1 MSGARARATGRG
13 AAVAAAAWVLLASGY
28 SSSAS
33 AQQKTR
39 IVTLG
44 AAVTETVVALGSGE
58 LIVGADR
65 SSNPFAPA
73 SATRLDFFRN
83 TSAEGVL
90 TLRPTVVLAV
100 DGSGP
105 PAAFEQL
112 GSAGVLV
119 HTLLPATD
127 AASAGA
133 RIRAIAK
140 ALGVAGAG
148 ATLAGRVEQEATEAA
163 GIARSATS
171 VPRVLAIYARGTGT
185 LFVSGTGTP
194 MDAMLRLAN
203 ARNAVTAFSDFRP
216 LTPEAV
222 IAAAPDYILLPER
235 GLASIGGVAGVLA
248 IPGIA
253 QTPAGRQRAI
263 VTVDDHL
270 LLGFGPRLG
279 EGIRRLTAALH
290 PELASRLAQMSK

>member
-1 MSGARARATGRG
+1 MKPRIGTRNV
-13 AAVAAAAWVLLASGY
+13 VALGLFASLHLAPLV
-28 SSSAS
+28 
-33 AQQKTR
+33 AQQKPR
-39 IVTLG
+39 VVTLG
-44 AAVTETVVALGSGE
+44 AAVTETVVAIGLGD
-58 LIVGADR
+58 LIVGSDR
-65 SSNPFAPA
+65 SSVPFAPA
-73 SATRLDFFRN
+73 ATAKLDFFRN

-90 TLRPTVVLAV
+90 TLRPTLVLAI

-105 PAAFEQL
+105 PAALEQL
-112 GSAGVLV
+112 GSAGVKV
-119 HTLLPATD
+119 RQLLPATD
-127 AASAGA
+127 PASAAA
-133 RIRAIAK
+133 RIRAIAD
-140 ALGVAGAG
+140 ALGASREGL
-148 ATLAGRVEQEATEAA
+148 TLATQVEKEANEAA
-163 GIARSATS
+163 AIAKSAKS

-194 MDAMLRLAN
+194 MDAMLQLAN
-203 ARNAVTAFSDFRP
+203 ARNAVTAFSEFRP

-235 GLASIGGVAGVLA
+235 GLASIGGVEGVLSL
-248 IPGIA
+248 PGIA

-290 PELASRLAQMSK
+290 PELASRQGQTDQ